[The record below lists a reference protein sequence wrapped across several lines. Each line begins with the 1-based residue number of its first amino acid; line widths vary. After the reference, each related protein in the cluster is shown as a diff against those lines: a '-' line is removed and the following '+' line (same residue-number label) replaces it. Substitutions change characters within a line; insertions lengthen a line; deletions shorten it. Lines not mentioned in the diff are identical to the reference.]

1 MKRIFKVI
9 ILLILLIPIKTY
21 ALTGS
26 VNLECTPEKISPNNN
41 VTCKI
46 TGQATDGEVTGLS
59 MDLRLSENISLVSF
73 EASDDWQGD
82 ASENKIGLYT
92 SSNKKDNFNIG
103 TLVIKV
109 KDSTTTTTEVVS
121 LVNVIFA
128 NETFEEVSL
137 SSATKSI
144 NITSSN
150 NFLSSLSTNIEQI
163 NFDKN
168 RLEYNIEVD
177 ADTIIVSA
185 TAEDKNAKVTGN
197 VGTIKL
203 SYGKNILKINVTN
216 ENNETRVY
224 TINVTRKD
232 YRSTN
237 NFLAA
242 LTIEKVSLP
251 FRENIFIYNVSV
263 ENDIEQVKVSAALQ
277 DSKSRFVNNYGPRTV
292 PLKEGTN
299 EVLIKIEAENGSV
312 QTYKINIVRKETAD
326 NKKDDTSLK
335 NIIIDNK
342 MLDAKKEENKYTIPY
357 DTDKIDIKVTPS
369 SNKSKVEIIGN
380 DNLQVGENIITIK
393 VTAEDG
399 TTKEYKII
407 VTKKNK
413 GESLDDNNYLK
424 KLEVENYDI
433 SFNKDTLNY
442 TIKIGSE
449 SSLNINCI
457 LSSDKAT
464 YVIEGNNNL
473 KNNSVVK
480 IIVTAENNETRTYN
494 IHIEKQTNY
503 LMIVIIVETLLI
515 IAILS
520 YMMLKKKRDNNEET

>member
-46 TGQATDGEVTGLS
+46 TGYATDGEVTGLS
-59 MDLRLSENISLVSF
+59 MDLRLSENLSLVSF

-109 KDSTTTTTEVVS
+109 KDSTTTTAEVVS
-121 LVNVIFA
+121 LVNVVFA
-128 NETFEEVSL
+128 NESFEEVSL

-150 NFLSSLSTNIEQI
+150 NFLSSLSTNIEKI

-168 RLEYNIEVD
+168 KLEYNIEVD

-185 TAEDKNAKVTGN
+185 TAEDKNARVTGN

-203 SYGKNILKINVTN
+203 SYGKNVLKINVTN

-224 TINVTRKD
+224 TINATRKD

-237 NFLAA
+237 NLLAA

-251 FRENIFIYNVSV
+251 FRENIFVYNVSV

-292 PLKEGTN
+292 TLKEGTN

-335 NIIIDNK
+335 NITIDNK
-342 MLDAKKEENKYTIPY
+342 ILDAKKEENKYTVPY

-413 GESLDDNNYLK
+413 GESLDSDNYLK
-424 KLEVENYDI
+424 KLEIENYDI

-520 YMMLKKKRDNNEET
+520 YMMLKKKRDNNEEA